1 MYGELFRGCKAENLK
16 VITSRLY
23 YEIRQ
28 NELREATGCK
38 LPADA
43 AFIVDKR
50 HATATVLREKI
61 KDTFRISLYPACS
74 LSLSLSLSLSRIVHS
89 RTDYFSPSIY
99 FCGSVFMCLRRTVL
113 QVYCEGIF
121 GNVTSHAAEKIVLM
135 AKVSLKCEII
145 ALLRI
150 NY

>member
-1 MYGELFRGCKAENLK
+1 MYGELFLGCKAENLK

-74 LSLSLSLSLSRIVHS
+74 LSLSLSLSL
-89 RTDYFSPSIY
+89 TDRSF
-99 FCGSVFMCLRRTVL
+99 
-113 QVYCEGIF
+113 
-121 GNVTSHAAEKIVLM
+121 KD
-135 AKVSLKCEII
+135 
-145 ALLRI
+145 
-150 NY
+150 